1 MGLES
6 MRIVT
11 GCRTPEQF
19 VATFHRFCDTK
30 TCFIPTPDTRPIGSA
45 LAFSLRL
52 ADGTPML
59 RGTCIV
65 KDVWT
70 TKDNPFKRVGVQ
82 LEIQK
87 LSEDSAVLFDF
98 LLAQKTATSPLPDGA
113 VQAILPASTNQHLP
127 RERAVAL
134 IPPPRA
140 QTDSEDTR
148 PTVQMTRLELPKAP
162 SPPVVET
169 RAPGSE
175 IVLPANPL
183 AEVDEKAIDQFLC
196 SMAETREEEPQDDL
210 AIPIENVAAV
220 ARDRMRTILG
230 VAPLEKLQAVP
241 VAIRTGGTK
250 PLVLAPRAPAA
261 RSMSKGRLAMIDM
274 HAMTNNERYFLLC
287 ALGAALLVAA
297 IVLASAFVF
306 A

>member
-1 MGLES
+1 MGLQS

-19 VATFHRFCDTK
+19 VAAFHRFCDAT
-30 TCFIPTPDTRPIGSA
+30 TCFIPTPDTRPVGSA

-59 RGTCIV
+59 RGTCVV
-65 KDVWT
+65 KDVWK
-70 TKDNPFKRVGVQ
+70 TKDNPFKRPGVQ

-98 LLAQKTATSPLPDGA
+98 LLAQKTAKGELPDGA
-113 VQAILPASTNQHLP
+113 VQAVLPASTNQHLP

-140 QTDSEDTR
+140 QTDSEDTT
-148 PTVQMTRLELPKAP
+148 PTVQMAPLELPPPPLPPP
-162 SPPVVET
+162 SET
-169 RAPGSE
+169 RTPGSN

-183 AEVDEKAIDQFLC
+183 SEVDERALDQFLGG
-196 SMAETREEEPQDDL
+196 MTATPDVEAEDDL
-210 AIPIENVAAV
+210 AVPIENVAEFS
-220 ARDRMRTILG
+220 RERMRTILG
-230 VAPLEKLQAVP
+230 VAPLKKPEAVP
-241 VAIRTGGTK
+241 LPVQTGGTK
-250 PLVLAPRAPAA
+250 PLALATRPPAE
-261 RSMSKGRLAMIDM
+261 RSMFRM
-274 HAMTNNERYFLLC
+274 HAMTNEERYWVMC